1 MAENSP
7 SKFGTWIVYTLIAGV
22 LLAILLFFLFPQL
35 VSKLTGLIVGLL
47 AVVTGL
53 FLRRK
58 K

>member
-1 MAENSP
+1 MAENNP
-7 SKFGTWIVYTLIAGV
+7 SKFGNWIVITLVVGV
-22 LLAILLFFLFPQL
+22 LLAVLAFFVFPQL